1 MEYEVLKHYGIRGMR
16 WGVLRYQNRDGTL
29 TPAGKKRYAKDLAK
43 VREQEKILKNKQA
56 TKAKLDALE
65 ARKKAVEEGNRDLD
79 GDPKPSKKSK
89 KGDVAADSKPKK
101 RSIKEL
107 SDDELR
113 AKIERI
119 RLEQS
124 YKELTTPK
132 NQKKSGKGKE
142 FIGHVLS
149 TSGKNLATQVANQ
162 VGATLLNKA
171 FANTGFG
178 KTDNDGNPVD
188 VIFANNKK
196 KDK

>member
-1 MEYEVLKHYGIRGMR
+1 MEYEIVHSGIRGMR
-16 WGVLRYQNRDGTL
+16 WGVRRYQNADGTL
-29 TPAGKKRYAKDLAK
+29 TAAGKKRYAKDLAK

-65 ARKKAVEEGNRDLD
+65 ARKKAVADGNRDLD
-79 GDPKPSKKSK
+79 DDPKPSKKADTTS
-89 KGDVAADSKPKK
+89 DSKPKK

-113 AKIERI
+113 AKIDRI
-119 RLEQS
+119 RLEQT

-171 FANTGFG
+171 FAGTEFG
-178 KTDNDGNPVD
+178 KKDNDGNPVD

>member
-65 ARKKAVEEGNRDLD
+65 ARKKAVAEGNRDLD
-79 GDPKPSKKSK
+79 GDPKPSKK
-89 KGDVAADSKPKK
+89 GNTAPDSKPKK

-113 AKIERI
+113 SKIERI
-119 RLEQS
+119 RLEQT
-124 YKELTTPK
+124 YKELATPK

-142 FIGHVLS
+142 FVGHILS
-149 TSGKNLATQVANQ
+149 TSGKNLATQVVNQ

-171 FANTGFG
+171 FANTEFG
-178 KTDNDGNPVD
+178 KSDSDGNPVD